1 MAEVEGAAV
10 DRTLSHGLIMAA
22 AVVDRG
28 EEVEEEEGLVVE
40 GDVIGG
46 ITREALVA
54 EGQGML
60 GLDPGEAVVEE
71 EGDEGVST
79 TGGSIGCRG
88 AARLVQ
94 VHGAVVAVDRGGTR
108 AGSSAVR

>member
-1 MAEVEGAAV
+1 MAEDGGAAV

-28 EEVEEEEGLVVE
+28 EEEEEEGLVVE

-79 TGGSIGCRG
+79 IGGLIGCRG